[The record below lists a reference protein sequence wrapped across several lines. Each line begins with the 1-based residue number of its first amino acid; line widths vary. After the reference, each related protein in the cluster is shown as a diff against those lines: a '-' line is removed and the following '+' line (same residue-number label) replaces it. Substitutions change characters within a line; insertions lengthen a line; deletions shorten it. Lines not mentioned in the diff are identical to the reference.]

1 MSESVVARKG
11 SRSASEAPADVVA
24 GGTTL
29 DLISIMHALY
39 ESEINCRVES
49 FWDGGFTI
57 YLGDDMNGL
66 QWVATVDNG
75 TLRAAG
81 VPLAIA
87 ALKAYPTSGFADWL
101 GFGGDK
107 VKEQIG
113 WLGVKG
119 STINHF
125 QCEFC
130 GQEHLDCTL
139 IEHTDDCPVLA
150 CRAAVTKAEGLASV
164 SPAREA
170 GRTPPPSK
178 DPNT

>member
-139 IEHTDDCPVLA
+139 IEHTDDYPVLA